1 MNIWYILYDHLSLK
15 NNENLDFESSF
26 YQFFQENGLSIIMFL
41 LAWDKKRIYF
51 LNEKDNN
58 NEDKCKDAKDI

>member
-26 YQFFQENGLSIIMFL
+26 YQFFQENGLSIIMYL